1 MVVEDMWSGTG
12 KELLKINKKKNK
24 IKKRKYFPL
33 PYSLED
39 GIGMGPNLN
48 LLQTSNKKF
57 FPQKMRH
64 QNLEFNQ
71 YQLN

>member
-12 KELLKINKKKNK
+12 KELLKIKKKKKK
-24 IKKRKYFPL
+24 I